1 MPFCKHTDKVF
12 TCLKKI
18 VLYNAKKK
26 LAILISTLDIPG
38 AKKVLFQ
45 VINSFIKNW
54 IFFFYFLTIQLNL
67 NCLVN
72 DSHIKFI
79 DNSNLK

>member
-26 LAILISTLDIPG
+26 LAILINTLDIPG

-45 VINSFIKNW
+45 VINSFYKELD
-54 IFFFYFLTIQLNL
+54 IFLVLINKTIEFEL
-67 NCLVN
+67 
-72 DSHIKFI
+72 HIKR
-79 DNSNLK
+79 